1 MHFLLHSRDTQPP
14 EQVANRLPAYTPV
27 PDPYVPVIPT
37 HPGSHSE
44 HKPSLG
50 TAGEKIKL
58 KTVACFSAPKNTPS
72 PHHIYHA
79 FHHNFTTKKPHP
91 KHAFPQNPPQKR
103 PLNRGRPSATTPKL

>member
-37 HPGSHSE
+37 HPLRAQTESRQ
-44 HKPSLG
+44 
-50 TAGEKIKL
+50 AGEKIKL

-72 PHHIYHA
+72 THHNNHA
-79 FHHNFTTKKPHP
+79 FHHNFTTKKPHQ
-91 KHAFPQNPPQKR
+91 KHPFPQNTPQKR
-103 PLNRGRPSATTPKL
+103 PEI